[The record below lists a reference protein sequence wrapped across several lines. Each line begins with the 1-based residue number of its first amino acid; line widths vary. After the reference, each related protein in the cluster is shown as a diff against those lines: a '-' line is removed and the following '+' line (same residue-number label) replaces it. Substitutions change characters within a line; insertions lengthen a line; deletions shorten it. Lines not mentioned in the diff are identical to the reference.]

1 MTQKKDN
8 NLVCVEYPDT
18 TKKYFTSVN
27 RAARHIGAN
36 PAAVEYALKNSKMAT
51 DIAGGRWCVYI
62 TDGSE
67 VKYKDINND

>member
-1 MTQKKDN
+1 MEQKKDN

-27 RAARHIGAN
+27 RAARHINAN

-51 DIAGGRWCVYI
+51 DVMGGQWNVYI
-62 TDGSE
+62 TDGGNIL
-67 VKYKDINND
+67 YKDINN